1 MAYNR
6 EILIGRITK
15 IHSYD
20 GSVTVRLEKAFIE
33 NIPEMES
40 VFLEIEGRLV
50 PFFISRY
57 DYSGAEILKLTF
69 EDYDSSE
76 KIREFQGVR
85 VFLTTTGNIKS
96 LSQDNNDV
104 TGYKIILED
113 KTIIGTIKEIIHNPG
128 QSLLSVLSVN
138 GKEILIPFHE
148 DFISGIDPIQKLLIM
163 SLPEGL
169 IEIN

>member
-6 EILIGRITK
+6 EILLGRITK

-20 GSVTVRLEKAFIE
+20 GSVTVRLDKAFIE

-50 PFFISRY
+50 PFFISRS
-57 DYSGAEILKLTF
+57 DYSGAEIIKLTF
-69 EDYDSSE
+69 DDYGSSE
-76 KIREFQGVR
+76 KMREFQGVR

-96 LSQDNNDV
+96 LSPDNTDV
-104 TGYKIILED
+104 SGYKIFLQD
-113 KTIIGTIKEIIHNPG
+113 KTLLGTIKDIIHNPG
-128 QSLLSVLSVN
+128 QSLLSVLSAN

-148 DFISGIDPIQKLLIM
+148 DFIASIEPGKKILIM

>member
-6 EILIGRITK
+6 EILLGRITK

-33 NIPEMES
+33 NITEMES

-57 DYSGAEILKLTF
+57 DYSGAEIIKLTF

-96 LSQDNNDV
+96 LSPDNTDV
-104 TGYKIILED
+104 KGYKIILQD
-113 KTIIGTIKEIIHNPG
+113 KTLVGTIKDIIHNPG

-148 DFISGIDPIQKLLIM
+148 DFIASIDTGKKILTM

>member
-6 EILIGRITK
+6 EILLGRITK

-50 PFFISRY
+50 PFFISRS

-69 EDYDSSE
+69 EDYDSSQ

-85 VFLTTTGNIKS
+85 VFLTTTQNFSS
-96 LSQDNNDV
+96 LSPDNSDV
-104 TGYKIILED
+104 SGYKIILPD
-113 KTIIGTIKEIIHNPG
+113 KTLIGTIKDIIHNPG

-148 DFISGIDPIQKLLIM
+148 DFISSIDPGKKILIM

>member
-128 QSLLSVLSVN
+128 QSLLRVLSVN

-148 DFISGIDPIQKLLIM
+148 DFISGVDPIQKILIM
-163 SLPEGL
+163 ILPEGL